1 MNRKSTLKKQ
11 VNKSKFLDAK
21 EVEKFMCAILSSEN
35 VQDSVSQYVAN
46 GLVQTSLRGV
56 DSHGIRLF
64 PHYVRALKSGRINGN
79 PNFHFKK
86 TSLTTGVLD
95 ADDTFGHA
103 AGMEAVKHVIKMSE
117 VAGSGHVIIKNST
130 HFGSAAYYA
139 LALAE
144 KDLLGWSFTHA
155 DSLMLSYNGKR
166 PYLGTNPYCF
176 AAPCKDEPPFCLDM
190 ATTNISF
197 NQVKKH
203 REDSIPIPGG
213 FAADKSG
220 KETFDANQA
229 ASLFPIG
236 RYKGFGLSMMIEVLC
251 SQLSGMPYG
260 RSIVPMFTAP
270 LEEKRKLGHF
280 ISGIRINCFQPVEK
294 FKQRMKEM
302 MDEIRSEPFISDDG
316 PVRVPNDPEKQAFN
330 YRIKNGIPINK
341 IDWDE
346 FSNLANEYDI
356 NFSED

>member
-1 MNRKSTLKKQ
+1 M
-11 VNKSKFLDAK
+11 
-21 EVEKFMCAILSSEN
+21 
-35 VQDSVSQYVAN
+35 
-46 GLVQTSLRGV
+46 
-56 DSHGIRLF
+56 
-64 PHYVRALKSGRINGN
+64 
-79 PNFHFKK
+79 
-86 TSLTTGVLD
+86 
-95 ADDTFGHA
+95 
-103 AGMEAVKHVIKMSE
+103 
-117 VAGSGHVIIKNST
+117 
-130 HFGSAAYYA
+130 
-139 LALAE
+139 
-144 KDLLGWSFTHA
+144 
-155 DSLMLSYNGKR
+155 SLMLSYNGKR

-270 LEEKRKLGHF
+270 LEEEIILPYGMPVAQIIPFKREEWTLTTNTIEMDAPEFNHHMNVIYEMSTHREGGYK
-280 ISGIRINCFQPVEK
+280 
-294 FKQRMKEM
+294 KQHG
-302 MDEIRSEPFISDDG
+302 G
-316 PVRVPNDPEKQAFN
+316 PVVFK
-330 YRIKNGIPINK
+330 
-341 IDWDE
+341 
-346 FSNLANEYDI
+346 
-356 NFSED
+356 